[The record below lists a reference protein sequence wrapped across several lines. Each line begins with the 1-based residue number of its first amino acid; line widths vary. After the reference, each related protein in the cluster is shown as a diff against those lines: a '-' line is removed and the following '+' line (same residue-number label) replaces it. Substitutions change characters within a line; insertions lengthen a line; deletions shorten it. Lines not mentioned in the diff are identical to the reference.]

1 MAHTTHP
8 APIHHPDTRG
18 DVSWR
23 SLTEQLGF
31 HSVSDLC
38 TWLDLTSDEAPADE
52 RATVPAEIESAARI
66 SVEIARG
73 FIEAREL

>member
-8 APIHHPDTRG
+8 DTRG
-18 DVSWR
+18 DLSWR

-38 TWLDLTSDEAPADE
+38 SFLDLPPAADE
-52 RATVPAEIESAARI
+52 RATVPVDLENAARI
-66 SVEIARG
+66 GVEIARV
-73 FIEAREL
+73 FFEAIEL